1 MKEEI
6 LKTLRSTLRNKVRED
21 GIYLVFNSRYE
32 ESVRRVAKMVEE
44 LGGDVIEIQKHGK
57 TTYRGHSAS
66 KTWRI
71 DFTVGID
78 EDLYLA
84 GRIPL
89 SRFKELQK
97 SLPSG
102 LRA

>member
-1 MKEEI
+1 MKEET
-6 LKTLRSTLRNKVRED
+6 LKALRGTLRNKVRED

-44 LGGDVIEIQKHGK
+44 LGGDVVEVRKHGK
-57 TTYRGHSAS
+57 TTYRDCTAS

-89 SRFKELQK
+89 SRLKELQT

-102 LRA
+102 PRA